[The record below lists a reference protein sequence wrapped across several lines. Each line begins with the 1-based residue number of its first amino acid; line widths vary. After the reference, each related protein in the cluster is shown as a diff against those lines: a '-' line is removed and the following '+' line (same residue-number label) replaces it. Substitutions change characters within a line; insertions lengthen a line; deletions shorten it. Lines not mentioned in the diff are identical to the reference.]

1 MPDEFRFSSFESS
14 NELGNISEVN
24 GRQVL
29 TYLTPIC
36 PESTSWNECKKN
48 DDIVTYNIEY
58 SWSFIFVELIPYAII
73 ISTLFGLLTIR
84 FFRYR
89 KQKKHLKIVQ
99 QELEQDRLTEDAAV
113 AEFGVMNSPVV
124 MVEESFFE
132 RDEIE
137 EDSDWH
143 NELN

>member
-1 MPDEFRFSSFESS
+1 
-14 NELGNISEVN
+14 
-24 GRQVL
+24 
-29 TYLTPIC
+29 
-36 PESTSWNECKKN
+36 
-48 DDIVTYNIEY
+48 
-58 SWSFIFVELIPYAII
+58 
-73 ISTLFGLLTIR
+73 
-84 FFRYR
+84 
-89 KQKKHLKIVQ
+89 LKIVQ

-143 NELN
+143 ND

>member
-1 MPDEFRFSSFESS
+1 MRK
-14 NELGNISEVN
+14 L
-24 GRQVL
+24 
-29 TYLTPIC
+29 
-36 PESTSWNECKKN
+36 
-48 DDIVTYNIEY
+48 
-58 SWSFIFVELIPYAII
+58 
-73 ISTLFGLLTIR
+73 STLFGLLTIR

-143 NELN
+143 ND